1 MSKLFK
7 RPCIKCG
14 KVFQPTGKF
23 SKQCDKCRYKHNHNK
38 DQLKK
43 FYFKNK
49 EDLDKLRDDIT
60 LKKWRILSKAYKQ
73 GKKIWKTKF
82 TREKLSKYMDIP
94 YTTTLRCLSLNRANK
109 NSWELV
115 KQGKLSVFKLAMI
128 CQSKSRT
135 YQDEIVNL
143 VIEDNLSTYQ
153 IKTLKVNNLK
163 DINLERHRLA
173 VENGYSRKNSAYFHF
188 RRWAERGK
196 IFLLMDK
203 SYLPESKMDDIEERL
218 KKLKE
223 DIGKYLE

>member
-1 MSKLFK
+1 
-7 RPCIKCG
+7 
-14 KVFQPTGKF
+14 
-23 SKQCDKCRYKHNHNK
+23 
-38 DQLKK
+38 
-43 FYFKNK
+43 
-49 EDLDKLRDDIT
+49 
-60 LKKWRILSKAYKQ
+60 
-73 GKKIWKTKF
+73 
-82 TREKLSKYMDIP
+82 
-94 YTTTLRCLSLNRANK
+94 
-109 NSWELV
+109 
-115 KQGKLSVFKLAMI
+115 MI